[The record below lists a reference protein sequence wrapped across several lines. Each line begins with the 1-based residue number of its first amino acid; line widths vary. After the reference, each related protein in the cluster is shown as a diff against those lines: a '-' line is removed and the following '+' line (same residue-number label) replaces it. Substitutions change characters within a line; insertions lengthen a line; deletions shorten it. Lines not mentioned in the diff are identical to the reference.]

1 MKKRWLLNLVMLAVV
16 AGLVTFLYVR
26 PKANNNVPAQH
37 EVSALKLADF
47 IGIEVVFP
55 TQKSTSF
62 EKAGGKTDGLWH
74 MTSPYKTRA
83 DQISVQRILAIIA
96 AKSTEKFTATD
107 LAKYG
112 LDNPQLRLKLN
123 KAAGPESGIEEFIFG
138 TFNPVTEEQYVAYKD
153 AVYLLPS
160 NYSEAAST
168 QAIELIDKNPL
179 TKDEAKQISG
189 FNFAHLEQWQEV
201 SLNVDIVDGQWK
213 VNTPKAKPTQNE
225 MNEWLDFSWKQAQA
239 KQVELYTPDRKI
251 TYPSFDVKLKDGKK
265 VHFDKISEAPDLLL
279 GRPDEG
285 IMYHFSNDV
294 GFTMLNPPLNLQ

>member
-26 PKANNNVPAQH
+26 PKTNNNAPAQH
-37 EVSALKLADF
+37 EVSQLKLADF
-47 IGIEVVFP
+47 TGIEVVFP
-55 TQKSTSF
+55 TQKPTSF
-62 EKAGGKTDGLWH
+62 EKVGGLWR

-96 AKSTEKFTATD
+96 AKSTEKFAATD

-112 LDNPQLRLKLN
+112 LDNPQLRLKLS
-123 KAAGPESGIEEFIFG
+123 KGAGNQATGIDEFIFG
-138 TFNPVTEEQYVAYKD
+138 TFNSVTEEQYVAYKD
-153 AVYLLPS
+153 GVYLLS
-160 NYSEAAST
+160 GSYSEAAST
-168 QAIELIDKNPL
+168 QAIELVDKNPL
-179 TKDEAKQISG
+179 TRDEAKQISG
-189 FNFAHLEQWQEV
+189 FNFSHLEQWQEV
-201 SLNVDIVDGQWK
+201 SLNVDIEDGKWK
-213 VNTPKAKPTQNE
+213 VNVPKAKPTQDE

-239 KQVELYTPDRKI
+239 KQVELYTPDRKT
-251 TYPSFDVKLKDGKK
+251 TYPSFDIKLKDGKK

-294 GFTMLNPPLNLQ
+294 GFNMLNPPLNLK